1 MKWLKLIWK
10 YPWTLTELCSTIVHS
25 FVHTVM
31 SDSFMTP
38 WTLVH
43 QVLLSMGFSRQ
54 EYWSGLPFPSAGDL
68 PDPEIKLASLCVSRV
83 GRQILYHCAV
93 WETQSIIERRR
104 NPLWYLHPE
113 ILRSK
118 RNILRMKLQSS
129 MRVERTKSFPHFNSA
144 QRNSVPLAFL
154 VPAFLHWENIP
165 WVLLYVRH
173 LLRMLGIWQWEG

>member
-1 MKWLKLIWK
+1 MQYNCSFLCAHSHVRLFYDPMDSSPPGSSVDGILQARILEWVAISFCRGSSWPRNQTGISLRLPCWQADSLPLCHLRNTKYNREEKESPLI
-10 YPWTLTELCSTIVHS
+10 
-25 FVHTVM
+25 
-31 SDSFMTP
+31 
-38 WTLVH
+38 
-43 QVLLSMGFSRQ
+43 
-54 EYWSGLPFPSAGDL
+54 
-68 PDPEIKLASLCVSRV
+68 
-83 GRQILYHCAV
+83 
-93 WETQSIIERRR
+93 
-104 NPLWYLHPE
+104 HPE